1 MAFNL
6 ERKEQGGLEQQE
18 LKRKGE
24 GIIMFFIATGIVL
37 LNVAIYLMMSVIY
50 RRFRFPVLIPAL
62 TATVL
67 VVAILL
73 YFHIPYDTYMIGGQW
88 INQLLGPA
96 VVALAYPLYKQRNV
110 LVENL
115 PAILGAIAGLLLG
128 MFSGLLLAAGLGFS
142 KLYVLSILPKS
153 ITTPVA
159 IQISNGLGGDSS
171 LTSVFVMIAG
181 FTGAIGGPLII
192 KLFKIRSEV
201 GIGIGLGTGSHALG
215 TAKALEYGEQSVSM
229 SSVAMTVCAIVGS
242 CIGPVVAWIMYP

>member
-73 YFHIPYDTYMIGGQW
+73 FFIFRMIHI
-88 INQLLGPA
+88 
-96 VVALAYPLYKQRNV
+96 
-110 LVENL
+110 
-115 PAILGAIAGLLLG
+115 
-128 MFSGLLLAAGLGFS
+128 
-142 KLYVLSILPKS
+142 
-153 ITTPVA
+153 
-159 IQISNGLGGDSS
+159 
-171 LTSVFVMIAG
+171 
-181 FTGAIGGPLII
+181 
-192 KLFKIRSEV
+192 
-201 GIGIGLGTGSHALG
+201 
-215 TAKALEYGEQSVSM
+215 
-229 SSVAMTVCAIVGS
+229 
-242 CIGPVVAWIMYP
+242 